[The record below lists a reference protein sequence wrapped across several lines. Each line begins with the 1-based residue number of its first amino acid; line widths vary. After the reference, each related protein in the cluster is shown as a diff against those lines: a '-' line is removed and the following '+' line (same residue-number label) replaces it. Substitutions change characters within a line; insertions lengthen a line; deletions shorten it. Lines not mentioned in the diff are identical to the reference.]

1 MKQLSRRAA
10 LISAAFIPAVA
21 AAETVKADSTLL
33 ALGRR
38 FDALA
43 SELDHATEHGPNIAW
58 NKLEEFSRIETQ
70 IVATPATTIEGFCVK
85 ARAVCWALLGDLDA
99 SDRST
104 ADERMALSIVRD
116 LIRICDPS
124 LEDPGALKELFRSTN
139 LGSSYG

>member
-10 LISAAFIPAVA
+10 LISAAFIPALA
-21 AAETVKADSTLL
+21 AAVDAETAKADSTLL

-43 SELDHATEHGPNIAW
+43 AQLDHAVEHGPNISW
-58 NKLEEFSRIETQ
+58 NALEEFSRVETQ
-70 IVATPATTIEGFCVK
+70 IVATPASTIQGFCVK

-99 SDRST
+99 SERST
-104 ADERMALSIVRD
+104 AYERMTLSIVRD

-124 LEDPGALKELFRSTN
+124 LEQPGALNELVKEL
-139 LGSSYG
+139 GS